1 MQVRLGV
8 TRKVE
13 VDDHVDGL
21 DVDAAREQ
29 IRAHQVAAMALAKFV
44 EHPVPMVL
52 GHLGVDVVARVA
64 EFGDFL
70 RKQLNTLGGIAE
82 DDGLVDLQL
91 NTCILLVF
99 LIKANKTLRKS
110 VFKQCTFCFSC
121 TYA

>member
-8 TRKVE
+8 ARKVE

-64 EFGDFL
+64 ELGDL
-70 RKQLNTLGGIAE
+70 LCKQLNTLCGIAE
-82 DDGLVDLQL
+82 DDGLIDLQL